1 MKRWMMVG
9 LVLALIVAAIP
20 VAIPGAVWADEGEN
34 CELVDEVLPAEGGMG
49 VVGSM
54 ADGLEWGRAFCYDHD
69 VTVNAIDLS
78 MSNEEEA
85 EGDVIVHWY
94 AASGGLPTG
103 SPLVTGTVD
112 ALTIDVNWEWV
123 RIRFDDLAM
132 QANVTYCLVVTC
144 DVDKLDWLQKEVD
157 TNMLYVRY
165 PACGMSEWMSAAAM
179 GRSVDGTFRLWNCGG
194 EGPVVPPEE
203 DCHYQDVCV
212 TGLMPEAL
220 GPMLRGYLAAADYD
234 RLVLSYGF
242 VWDSVSHPNPDGY
255 PDTYVDTPPL
265 ESGYAH
271 YTRTSDGEWYYELS
285 FQSTVDWSSGATYYW
300 RPFVDVGPIG
310 DYIYGP
316 EYVFT
321 MPDCEP
327 ECRVVCAVDA
337 DDWGGFT
344 AIGNYVSAALQVVE
358 LEETAEVTTIDLF
371 LKRDG
376 SVDYVAVG
384 LFVMN
389 EWGEIPDESDMMTS
403 VISEG
408 SHVPGL
414 AGWVRFD
421 LDYPVTLSA
430 ETTYAIV
437 LESDPDDYMATID
450 WYYICGGGGRMGSA
464 NHSPGSDWSWYGGCD
479 FGFRLL
485 DCSGARC
492 ELLDALSGLP
502 ELGLPVAQ
510 ETQWARLF
518 HYESSKTTNAVE
530 LLLALPVGAV
540 DGNVVI
546 EWRSADGGLPSDT
559 VLRTASV
566 DASLV
571 PFAGPDP
578 WGWVRFEYDDLTLT
592 AQGDYWLVVTGDYS
606 WGAMEGEGRPEGP
619 LVAWMAIFI
628 GDEGYPTPLWVQSE
642 ALGLSGW
649 TASSGL
655 ITPLGGD
662 GFFRLLYCPHEEEE
676 GMAACHEVWGH
687 VPSTFPLWYQAW
699 PSFLK
704 LAYIGVVIVTAVLVF
719 RHEDQPKYPYTPGPE
734 VEGD

>member
-34 CELVDEVLPAEGGMG
+34 CELV
-49 VVGSM
+49 
-54 ADGLEWGRAFCYDHD
+54 
-69 VTVNAIDLS
+69 
-78 MSNEEEA
+78 
-85 EGDVIVHWY
+85 
-94 AASGGLPTG
+94 
-103 SPLVTGTVD
+103 
-112 ALTIDVNWEWV
+112 
-123 RIRFDDLAM
+123 
-132 QANVTYCLVVTC
+132 
-144 DVDKLDWLQKEVD
+144 
-157 TNMLYVRY
+157 
-165 PACGMSEWMSAAAM
+165 
-179 GRSVDGTFRLWNCGG
+179 
-194 EGPVVPPEE
+194 EE

-271 YTRTSDGEWYYELS
+271 YTQTSDGEWYDELS